1 MRRDVDPASTCAV
14 GRVKHVTIRVAV
26 AGSTGKMG
34 RLAIGLIEASD
45 DLELHAALHSG
56 SNLDEMLGADVALD
70 VTHPGASAGIV
81 EFATGAGIPIV
92 VGTSGW
98 SHDRIAEIAHAM
110 RDHDDAGAV
119 LFIPNFSIGSVLG
132 SAFAALA
139 APYFD
144 SIEIVEAHHAG
155 KVDSPSGTAVRTAEL
170 IGEARTQAGPVAA
183 PHADQRARGQ
193 LVAGVPVHSLR
204 MSGLLAE
211 QRVVL
216 GGDGETLTLSHS
228 TLSPSSYERGI
239 LLALRRAPEASG
251 VVVGLDALLDLGLPG
266 SAR

>member
-1 MRRDVDPASTCAV
+1 M
-14 GRVKHVTIRVAV
+14 TIRVAV
-26 AGSTGKMG
+26 AGATGKMG

-45 DLELHAALHSG
+45 DLEVHAALDSR

-70 VTHPGASAGIV
+70 VTHPGASAAIV

-98 SHDRIAEIAHAM
+98 SHDSIAEIAHAM